1 MTPELARIALAFLE
15 RATFQGGE
23 VQAFLAVTNA
33 LREIATQVPRAN
45 GADDAAHSTPPARSV

>member
-15 RATFQGGE
+15 RSTFEGGE

-45 GADDAAHSTPPARSV
+45 GADDASYPAAAPRSA

>member
-15 RATFQGGE
+15 RSTFQGGE

-45 GADDAAHSTPPARSV
+45 GADAHPDMAERM

>member
-1 MTPELARIALAFLE
+1 
-15 RATFQGGE
+15 

-45 GADDAAHSTPPARSV
+45 GADAHPDMAERM

>member
-1 MTPELARIALAFLE
+1 MTPEIARIALVFLE

-23 VQAFLAVTNA
+23 VQAFVAVTNA

-45 GADDAAHSTPPARSV
+45 GADAHPDMAERM

>member
-15 RATFQGGE
+15 RSTFQGGE

>member
-15 RATFQGGE
+15 RSTFQGGE
-23 VQAFLAVTNA
+23 VRAFLAVTNA

-45 GADDAAHSTPPARSV
+45 GAAEHEDTRV